1 MTHIAFVSEELEE
14 WGDLSDTQCVFVSVE
29 PEEWEDFDGDD
40 DVVDLRAYAV
50 LGGVFHFNLLHL
62 PPQPKVVKDWTI
74 TQGNPIVIF
83 VTLADIGDFFNSQFA
98 KNVLNVI
105 IKFYGAL

>member
-1 MTHIAFVSEELEE
+1 MLLAQCFLACGEYSVFVTH
-14 WGDLSDTQCVFVSVE
+14 CVFVE

-62 PPQPKVVKDWTI
+62 PPQPKVIKDWTI
-74 TQGNPIVIF
+74 TQGKLRTGPSSRV
-83 VTLADIGDFFNSQFA
+83 SQ
-98 KNVLNVI
+98 
-105 IKFYGAL
+105 ALGHHPE